1 MLQEAAAEMN
11 DWNLVNNISGE
22 CYKSI
27 PSPEIALRAAKG
39 AAAGQ
44 NLEAAIGWLSAA
56 KDGGVENISEFIQD
70 PIFDPFREEP
80 SFTKFQG

>member
-1 MLQEAAAEMN
+1 MHKL
-11 DWNLVNNISGE
+11 
-22 CYKSI
+22 
-27 PSPEIALRAAKG
+27 IANYCNCFDFSRHAKG